1 MKFYLKDYVEGN
13 HRYLTLEEL
22 KKLLS
27 YWTDA
32 ITLKDIKEENSETL
46 FVYELY
52 VD

>member
-1 MKFYLKDYVEGN
+1 MKFYLKDYVERN

-32 ITLKDIKEENSETL
+32 ITLKDIKEENGETL

>member
-13 HRYLTLEEL
+13 NRYLTLEEL

-32 ITLKDIKEENSETL
+32 ITLNDIKEENGETL